1 MDAGDNAR
9 RLPAAGVPV
18 SPLAA
23 LFGAGVALRNALYDR
38 GFFAIHTL
46 QWPVISIGNL
56 SVGGSG
62 KTPFTIALGKL
73 LQERK
78 LAFDVLSRGYKR
90 QGSGL
95 KLVEPKGSA
104 AEFGDEPLLIAR
116 KLEVPVVV
124 AADRVAAGL
133 YAEKAFGDL
142 RPAHGDTW
150 FHLLDDGFQ
159 HRRLARAFDIVLMNA
174 EDLDDDLLPSGRLR
188 EPPAALARA
197 DAIVISENIPP
208 QQLASFHKPIWT
220 VRRSL
225 DVPTDRPARPVAF
238 CGVARPQRFFDDL
251 RQLGVELAATAT
263 FADHHAYT
271 TADIDRLL
279 SLKQQHS
286 ADGFVTTEKDAINL
300 ETHAA
305 ALQPCISVPLKLEL
319 LDAARH
325 VDAML
330 ATIQARRGRSVR

>member
-1 MDAGDNAR
+1 M
-9 RLPAAGVPV
+9 

-23 LFGAGVALRNALYDR
+23 FFGAGVALRNAMYDR
-38 GFFAIHTL
+38 GVFATHAL
-46 QWPVISIGNL
+46 QWPVISVGNL

-90 QGSGL
+90 RSTGL
-95 KLVEPKGSA
+95 KLVDPKGSA

-116 KLEVPVVV
+116 KLEVPVIV

-133 YAEKAFGDL
+133 YAEKAFGEL
-142 RPAHGDTW
+142 RPAHGETW

-159 HRRLARAFDIVLMNA
+159 HRRLARAFDIVLVNP
-174 EDLDDDLLPSGRLR
+174 EDLDDDLLPTGRLR
-188 EPPAALARA
+188 EPLAALARA
-197 DAIVISENIPP
+197 DAIAVSEKVPT
-208 QQLASFHKPIWT
+208 QRLATFHKPIWA
-220 VRRSL
+220 VRRTL
-225 DVPTDRPARPVAF
+225 DLPANRPARPVAF
-238 CGVARPQRFFDDL
+238 CGIARPQRFFDDL
-251 RQLGVELAATAT
+251 RQAGVAPVATTT

-271 TADIDRLL
+271 KADVDRLL
-279 SLKQQHS
+279 SLNRQHS
-286 ADGFVTTEKDAINL
+286 GDGFVTTEKDTVNL
-300 ETHAA
+300 GPHLE
-305 ALQPCISVPLKLEL
+305 ALQPLVAIPLKLEL

-330 ATIQARRGRSVR
+330 ATIQGRRGHSVR